1 MNPSEKALLKFS
13 VLLKEIDKSLPKEDI
28 NKKNYGIPNAF
39 NTLKA
44 LKASN
49 NEIVYICKTIQN
61 LHVFSNSLASDLNYS
76 SLYDLCLIGGDQLV
90 EGLLL
95 KVCSLPI
102 LDSSDFPKH
111 EKQYSCTKLLE
122 FYFGSYLPVLGE
134 KALLNGNDVIRIFNI
149 SPSPALGNV
158 LQSIQRAQVLGEIK
172 TSKEAKDLAEKL
184 LKLWKIN
191 RNHDN

>member
-1 MNPSEKALLKFS
+1 MNPSERALLKFS
-13 VLLKEIDKSLPKEDI
+13 VLLKEADKSLTIENI
-28 NKKNYGIPNAF
+28 NKKNYGTPNTF
-39 NTLKA
+39 KNLKA

-49 NEIVYICKTIQN
+49 NEIAFICKAIQIS
-61 LHVFSNSLASDLNYS
+61 HFFSNSLSSNLNNS
-76 SLYDLCLIGGDQLV
+76 SLYDLCVIGGDQLV
-90 EGLLL
+90 ASLLL

-102 LDSSDFPKH
+102 FDSFESPKH
-111 EKQYSCTKLLE
+111 EKLNPCVQLLE
-122 FYFGSYLPVLGE
+122 FYFESYLPVLGE

-184 LKLWKIN
+184 LES
-191 RNHDN
+191 